1 LVDQQLLGRILK
13 EAMKSGKFT
22 LGTREVLAEL
32 KTSKVVIAATP
43 LPGKDGEA
51 LKREAEQNK
60 IPLIS
65 TGKNSAVLGRL
76 IGRPYKVS
84 AIALRSISDQDLR
97 QLQA

>member
-1 LVDQQLLGRILK
+1 MVDQQLLGRILK

-22 LGTREVLAEL
+22 LGTREVLAEV

-51 LKREAEQNK
+51 LMREAELNK

-65 TGKNSAVLGRL
+65 TGKNSAMLGRL

>member
-1 LVDQQLLGRILK
+1 MVEQQLLARVLK
-13 EAMKSGKFT
+13 EGMKSGKFT

-43 LPGKDGEA
+43 LHGKSGA
-51 LKREAEQNK
+51 QLMKEAESNK

-76 IGRPYKVS
+76 LGRPYKVS

-97 QLQA
+97 QLQE